1 MQTYAEHFDNK
12 LKDAKERIASAD
24 KTVREDLFRTY
35 IDLGIAI
42 KNLEEAQ
49 EILQRVSATAF
60 DRVMEKTKV
69 NLPT

>member
-1 MQTYAEHFDNK
+1 MQTYAEHYDNK
-12 LKDAKERIASAD
+12 LKSAKERIISAD
-24 KTVREDLFRTY
+24 KSVRQDLFKAY

-49 EILQRVSATAF
+49 DILQRVSATAF

-69 NLPT
+69 NLPS